1 MSNINTAQD
10 YSVGE
15 LMAVAI
21 ARQMKEHDGD
31 WAAVGAYS
39 QLPAAGIKLAR
50 ILYAPNLWWLAGGG
64 GAINSSSK
72 LQTSTSDHR
81 VIRGAEYVMDMED
94 IVDIEMW
101 RHNRGNEQIVAVIGG
116 IQIDKR
122 GSSNMVCVGDYAA
135 PKVRGVGTVGLCFGV
150 SFGVLY
156 FFTMHHNRKI
166 FVDEVDFVSSPGHT
180 ADRAKYV
187 QTLCMPPKRVF
198 SPLGVFD
205 FAPDSGL
212 MRILS
217 LHPGV
222 TVADVQ
228 AATGFEV
235 GVPATVIETE
245 PPTAQELAVLRQV
258 VDPDGLLKE
267 LRITR

>member
-1 MSNINTAQD
+1 MSNIKTAQD

-21 ARQMKEHDGD
+21 ARQMKGHDGD

-166 FVDEVDFVSSPGHT
+166 FVDEVDFISSPGHT

-187 QTLCMPPKRVF
+187 QSLCMPPKCVF

-205 FAPDSGL
+205 FAPDSGT

-222 TVADVQ
+222 TVAEVQ

-235 GVPATVIETE
+235 RVPATLVETE
-245 PPTAQELAVLRQV
+245 PPTPQELAVLRTI

>member
-1 MSNINTAQD
+1 MQSTMSKSN
-10 YSVGE
+10 YSTGE

-21 ARQMKEHDGD
+21 ARQMKHHDGD

-39 QLPAAGIKLAR
+39 QLPAAAMKLAR

-72 LQTSTSDHR
+72 LVTSTSDHR
-81 VIRGAEYVMDMED
+81 VLRGAEYVMNMED

-101 RHNRGNEQIVAVIGG
+101 RYSRDNGKIVAVVGG
-116 IQIDKR
+116 IQIDQY

-150 SFGVLY
+150 SFGIVY
-156 FFTMHHNRKI
+156 FFTMHHTPRI
-166 FVDEVDFVSSPGHT
+166 FVEQVDFISSPGHT
-180 ADRAKYV
+180 PERKKYV
-187 QTLCMPPKRVF
+187 PPLCQGPQLVF
-198 SPLGVFD
+198 SPLGIFD
-205 FAPDSGL
+205 FAPATGT
-212 MRILS
+212 MRIKS

-222 TVADVQ
+222 SVDEVQ
-228 AATGFEV
+228 SKTGFPL
-235 GVPATVIETE
+235 GVPEQVLETE
-245 PPTAQELAVLRQV
+245 PPTAQELAVLRTQ
-258 VDPDGLLKE
+258 VDPDGLLRE